1 MTKYGLEYS
10 LSAKIVLERKFD
22 AVHSTTVASKRI
34 IPTVCLHRLCCDFL
48 PSDQGFTILAEDITG
63 EPGSLEDIASMLFS
77 RCGIGEVFRRFG
89 DPSMNKGVDT
99 GCYTGKGFTA
109 LGGE

>member
-48 PSDQGFTILAEDITG
+48 PSDQGLTILAGDIAG

-77 RCGIGEVFRRFG
+77 RCGIGEVFRRFE
-89 DPSMNKGVDT
+89 DPSMTEEVDAGCHTRKGLR
-99 GCYTGKGFTA
+99 A
-109 LGGE
+109 LESG